1 VSDCLL
7 FAADDPYQPYQDSG
21 GLIEVL
27 TSTQFAA
34 ATIVSVIAV
43 CLLVSQIVSRRRER
57 SPQQPAVPRD
67 DDQ

>member
-1 VSDCLL
+1 MSDCFI

-27 TSTQFAA
+27 TSAQFVAA
-34 ATIVSVIAV
+34 AIVAVIAV
-43 CLLVSQIVSRRRER
+43 CLLVSQIVSRQRER
-57 SPQQPAVPRD
+57 SSQQPAVPRD